1 MRLLPWIAPLFA
13 LTFGSLAQA
22 ADATKIASLEVSID
36 DAKLVEKDAGI
47 RTLFVILY
55 DAESKEPKPRPYGAM
70 KVDLTADAKGTF
82 YKGDI
87 TSKDVMVMFEGP
99 LPKVLKVK
107 VRLDVDGSAGP
118 DQAGDLVGIAEKVNA
133 GDKVK
138 IVIKTLIK

>member
-1 MRLLPWIAPLFA
+1 MRLLPLIAPVFV
-13 LTFGSLAQA
+13 LTLGSLAQA

-70 KVDLTADAKGTF
+70 KVDLSADAKGTF
-82 YKGDI
+82 YKGDL
-87 TSKDVMVMFEGP
+87 TSSNVMAMGGGS

-107 VRLDVDGSAGP
+107 VRLDKDGSAGP
-118 DQAGDLVGIAEKVNA
+118 DQGGDLVGIAEKVKA

-138 IVIKTLIK
+138 IVINTAI